1 MIIQETLSGGLQL
14 SITQSCHALEV
25 SRSGYF
31 KWRNQPGAILFE
43 NSENADLRDQI
54 QEIALEFP
62 GYGYCVVPKVFRTCS
77 ESDSCEL
84 FILLLIVRTT
94 YVL

>member
-1 MIIQETLSGGLQL
+1 MIIQETLSDGLQL

-31 KWRNQPGAILFE
+31 KWRNQPGTIPFA
-43 NSENADLRDQI
+43 NSENKDLRDEI

-62 GYGYCVVPKVFRTCS
+62 GYGYRRITVELQNRGYASASARIKMRCGTWSAKV
-77 ESDSCEL
+77 
-84 FILLLIVRTT
+84 
-94 YVL
+94 